1 MQPLRF
7 GAINP
12 FTGTPF
18 VFGDPNLRFVNGMGV
33 YLEPGD
39 PGFTPYPS
47 LSDPKI
53 KPKNTR
59 KMKHNSYYPTNVPAQ
74 ILWLT
79 NFYLKLVQHA
89 ATLAVDA
96 ATTAAAVADC
106 RWLIYLLGSY
116 QPAQKP
122 WSKSNTDFIRD
133 ALRGVGE
140 AAMVLPVWNPPAMPL
155 ADPAP
160 GGLPAV
166 VARPPGAL
174 TRIFSL
180 VQVIQESPAYIDAIA
195 TDLGTVGTAAGGIDL
210 ETVQPLF
217 TVKIVAGQVFIDWG
231 WGGNSAHL
239 DMIQIQVDRGQ
250 GWVDLT
256 YDTTPGYTDT
266 TPFPAALTTWKYRAI
281 YRVGDAP
288 VGLWSAEQSVIV
300 GG

>member
-18 VFGDPNLRFVNGMGV
+18 VFGDPNLRFINGMGV

-39 PGFTPYPS
+39 PGFTPYPT
-47 LSDPKI
+47 LSDPKTNQ
-53 KPKNTR
+53 KKR

-79 NFYLKLVQHA
+79 NFYIKILEHA
-89 ATLAVDA
+89 ASLGVSAQA
-96 ATTAAAVADC
+96 AGIVADC
-106 RWLIYLLGSY
+106 RWLIYLLGTY

-133 ALRGVGE
+133 AQRGVGE
-140 AAMVLPVWNPPAMPL
+140 AAMVLPVWNPPALP
-155 ADPAP
+155 AAEPAP
-160 GGLPAV
+160 GTLPAV
-166 VARPPGAL
+166 VPRPPGAL
-174 TRIFSL
+174 DRIFSF
-180 VQVIQESPAYIDAIA
+180 VQVIQESTACTSQLC
-195 TDLGTVGTAAGGIDL
+195 TDLGIIGTQDAGPDY
-210 ETVQPLF
+210 ETLQADF
-217 TVKIVAGQVFIDWG
+217 KVKIVGGQVFIDWG
-231 WGGNSAHL
+231 WGGHGKYL

-250 GWVDLT
+250 GWTDLA

-266 TPFPAALTTWKYRAI
+266 APFPAALTTWRYRAI
-281 YRVGDAP
+281 YRVGDAQ
-288 VGLWSAEQSVIV
+288 VGVWSAEQTVNV